1 MGYILLTWL
10 LGQQVHGAE
19 IVDITNIGNIADVMD
34 IANITDIANIANI
47 AKEAGRRNM
56 VEMGGYI
63 LGVTGVS
70 RDRASGPFLV
80 LPCSTLK
87 LG

>member
-1 MGYILLTWL
+1 M
-10 LGQQVHGAE
+10 HRAE

-56 VEMGGYI
+56 VEMGRCVLYVI
-63 LGVTGVS
+63 GVS
-70 RDRASGPFLV
+70 RDNIVIF
-80 LPCSTLK
+80 
-87 LG
+87 